1 MARYIGPKCR
11 LSRREKTDLQ
21 LKSGVRSIDSKCKL
35 DRTPGQ
41 HWQRRGRTTDY
52 GVQLRMKQMIRRYY
66 AVMEKQFRKYYKEAD
81 RLKGSTGD
89 NLLKLLEARLDNVVF
104 RMGFAATRAEA
115 RQLVSHK
122 AIVVNGKVVSVASY
136 HVREGD
142 VVEIRERAKKQMRVK
157 AALELAGQ
165 RQAVSW
171 VDVDAKQMAG
181 TYKAEAEI
189 DELPAE
195 FKVNLVVELYS
206 K

>member
-1 MARYIGPKCR
+1 
-11 LSRREKTDLQ
+11 
-21 LKSGVRSIDSKCKL
+21 
-35 DRTPGQ
+35 
-41 HWQRRGRTTDY
+41 
-52 GVQLRMKQMIRRYY
+52 
-66 AVMEKQFRKYYKEAD
+66 
-81 RLKGSTGD
+81 
-89 NLLKLLEARLDNVVF
+89 
-104 RMGFAATRAEA
+104 
-115 RQLVSHK
+115 
-122 AIVVNGKVVSVASY
+122 
-136 HVREGD
+136 